1 MLQAQ
6 VTIADAP
13 HYATLVRVKEIVGEG
28 GLEQIAVDDPDDH
41 LGSFDGA
48 DPGADGP
55 FYTVSVPGHAGDW
68 VLLMSP
74 FCK

>member
-1 MLQAQ
+1 
-6 VTIADAP
+6 VRVREIAD
-13 HYATLVRVKEIVGEG
+13 EG

-41 LGSFDGA
+41 LGSFDRA

-55 FYTVSVPGHAGDW
+55 FCAVKVPGHPGDW